1 MKALAGRVAVVTGGA
16 GGIGI
21 AIMQSLIDEGARVVC
36 LDLKAPEGSEVDW
49 IECDVRDDGSVS
61 RAIGQVVEKY
71 ERLDIA
77 VHAAGISRDAVV
89 WKLSVDDWDLVQQ
102 VNLRGAFFLVRN
114 AIPVMR
120 NTGGGRVVL
129 IGSING
135 SRGKFGT
142 SAYAASKAGLLGLAK
157 SVSRET
163 GRFGVLVNVVEP
175 GWVRTPLT
183 EALPESVRQHA
194 LDETLL
200 GQLVEPEDVAAA
212 VVFLAGPGAKR
223 MTGQTLRV
231 DAGQYL

>member
-1 MKALAGRVAVVTGGA
+1 MNDLAGRVAVVTGGS
-16 GGIGI
+16 GGIGRVI
-21 AIMQSLIDEGARVVC
+21 ISAMESAGAIVVN
-36 LDLKAPEGSEVDW
+36 LDIKDADIV
-49 IECDVRDDGSVS
+49 CDVRDDTSIGD
-61 RAIGQVVEKY
+61 AIAQVITKH
-71 ERLDIA
+71 ERIDIA
-77 VHAAGISRDAVV
+77 VHAAGISRDAVA

-102 VNLRGAFFLVRN
+102 VNLRGAFLLIRHTVP
-114 AIPVMR
+114 AMR
-120 NTGGGRVVL
+120 KGGGGRIVM

-163 GRFGVLVNVVEP
+163 GHFGILVNVVEP

-183 EALPESVRQHA
+183 EKLPEAVRQQA
-194 LDETLL
+194 LAETLL

-212 VVFLAGPGAKR
+212 VVFLSGSGSRR
-223 MTGQTLRV
+223 MTGQILRV